1 MKKVIIATLAIGL
14 MGLFADNPNLDKAGK
29 DIKNT
34 WDKAG
39 KDIKDTAKEAK
50 DNAKEAAKDTKQDIK
65 DTKKAKKERDDK
77 RQAEKDAAK

>member
-14 MGLFADNPNLDKAGK
+14 MGLFADNPNP
-29 DIKNT
+29 